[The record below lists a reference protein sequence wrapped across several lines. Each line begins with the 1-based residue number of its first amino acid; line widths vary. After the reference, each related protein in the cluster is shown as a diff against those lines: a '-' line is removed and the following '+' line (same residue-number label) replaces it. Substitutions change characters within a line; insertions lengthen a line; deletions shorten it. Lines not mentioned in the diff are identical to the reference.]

1 MPDKR
6 QGWVPSYFPFLLV
19 VLLAFASLPVAVS
32 VPETARVQ
40 GMSLAPTGRLKPS
53 DVEYTDEGAL
63 SSALSLAQAQAG
75 ARVFAGDLLIA
86 EGRSVNGSLTKYAY
100 FLRDSTGD
108 LIFIEFTGPRPPVS
122 EAGKRIEVYGQKVAE
137 GKRIVTSALGYKI
150 LGPSPL
156 SGQTAQLTGPQN
168 YVTLLNKFTDI
179 GAEPHSSSWFNSMIY
194 GGTGS
199 TVNTYFQEDSYGLIS
214 YAGAVF
220 GWSYLST
227 YARTYSGLVN
237 HGAADRSHF
246 LTGGSTGTCG
256 PSDDGSCLEDIL
268 QHAVAT
274 FDPSV
279 NFATYAQGINLELNA
294 NIGCCAWGTIGNW
307 NVYTNEGYLSRGIVW
322 MPPWAQTV
330 GIHGHENGHALGWI
344 HSGLNYDDVWS
355 QMSGG
360 TSYSCPYSP
369 VYTVNG
375 CPSHSHGQEKEQ
387 LGWIPITR
395 IVSVPSESQSA
406 VGLWQL
412 ETSTIGAMLIKVQ
425 IPCSMVPWSTG
436 GTCTLYIETRMFY
449 GYDNQLP
456 GQGVIITKHTTQTAS
471 GDWKLRPVLRGG
483 TMSTAHYR
491 VGDVYSEGNVR
502 VEVLSSLSSSYF
514 LVRVINGAGRP
525 DLTDGGQDYSGFSPV
540 EVTPGITDF
549 SVWSRVRN
557 VGTAS
562 CTDFRVSYYASTD
575 SVIDSSDY
583 LITNVYIGISGF
595 LPSTAIDVS
604 SSWEFPAGIPYGT
617 YWVGWIIDSQDYVT
631 ELDETNNVAYKSSYQ
646 LMVSPPVTTI
656 TATVTHTS
664 TSYSYG
670 TRTTTATSYTST
682 TTSTSTIPTV
692 TTVVLVPL
700 TITST
705 DQSTQFLTSFL
716 TTTVTSYTSTTT
728 STSTIPTTV
737 ALVPLTMTSTAQS
750 TQYLTSILTMT
761 VTSYTGT
768 ETSTS
773 TIPTLTTVILVPS
786 SVTLTVQSTQLLT
799 SILTTTVTSYTATTT
814 STSTSVVYTTV
825 TATPG
830 GAGAGASNPLAY
842 FGFISLLAITLGD
855 RIAAGKGWRIPK
867 VRSLMERRCSRS

>member
-1 MPDKR
+1 
-6 QGWVPSYFPFLLV
+6 
-19 VLLAFASLPVAVS
+19 
-32 VPETARVQ
+32 
-40 GMSLAPTGRLKPS
+40 
-53 DVEYTDEGAL
+53 
-63 SSALSLAQAQAG
+63 
-75 ARVFAGDLLIA
+75 
-86 EGRSVNGSLTKYAY
+86 
-100 FLRDSTGD
+100 
-108 LIFIEFTGPRPPVS
+108 
-122 EAGKRIEVYGQKVAE
+122 
-137 GKRIVTSALGYKI
+137 
-150 LGPSPL
+150 
-156 SGQTAQLTGPQN
+156 
-168 YVTLLNKFTDI
+168 
-179 GAEPHSSSWFNSMIY
+179 
-194 GGTGS
+194 
-199 TVNTYFQEDSYGLIS
+199 
-214 YAGAVF
+214 
-220 GWSYLST
+220 LST
-227 YARTYSGLVN
+227 YARTDSGLVN

-268 QHAVAT
+268 QHGVAT
-274 FDPSV
+274 FDSSV

-307 NVYTNEGYLSRGIVW
+307 NVYTNEGYLSRGVVW
-322 MPPWAQTV
+322 VPPWAQTV
-330 GIHGHENGHALGWI
+330 GIHGHENSHALGWI

-387 LGWIPITR
+387 LGWIPGTS
-395 IVSVPSESQSA
+395 IVSVPSQSQST

-436 GTCTLYIETRMFY
+436 GTCTLYVETRMFY

-456 GQGVIITKHTTQTAS
+456 GQGVIITKYTTQTAS

-502 VEVLSSLSSSYF
+502 VEVLSSGPFSYF
-514 LVRVINGAGRP
+514 LVRVINGVGRP
-525 DLTDGGQDYSGFSPV
+525 DLADGGQDYSGFSPV
-540 EVTPGITDF
+540 EVTPGIFDF

-557 VGTAS
+557 IGTAS

-575 SVIDSSDY
+575 SVIESSDY
-583 LITNVYIGISGF
+583 LIGNVYVGSSGF
-595 LPSTAIDVS
+595 LPSTTIDVS
-604 SSWEFPAGIPYGT
+604 WSGEFPAGIPYGT
-617 YWVGWIIDSQDYVT
+617 YWVGWIIDSQGYVT

-646 LMVSPPVTTI
+646 LMVIPPVTTI

-670 TRTTTATSYTST
+670 TRTTTVTSYTGTTT
-682 TTSTSTIPTV
+682 TTSTVPTV
-692 TTVVLVPL
+692 TTVILVPL
-700 TITST
+700 TITSS
-705 DQSTQFLTSFL
+705 DQSTQSLTSVV

-737 ALVPLTMTSTAQS
+737 ALVASTVTSIVQSIQYLTSIFSTTVSNYTGTQTSTSTVVVPTTVVLVPSTVTSTAQS
-750 TQYLTSILTMT
+750 TQFLTSTSATT
-761 VTSYTGT
+761 VTNYTST

-773 TIPTLTTVILVPS
+773 TILVPTTVVLVP
-786 SVTLTVQSTQLLT
+786 LTATSTDQSTQYLT
-799 SILTTTVTSYTATTT
+799 STSTTTVTNYTNTST

-825 TATPG
+825 TVSQG
-830 GAGAGASNPLAY
+830 GAEADASSPLAY
-842 FGFISLLAITLGD
+842 LGFISVLAITTSHGVTAGRSWRTPRSSSGEHHQGYLGD
-855 RIAAGKGWRIPK
+855 KRTSSPLE
-867 VRSLMERRCSRS
+867 S